1 MIRCV
6 DFVWRT
12 RAGLAIVG
20 KHRVRSLRALCES
33 ATIFP
38 QILFSG
44 RTQQHSQTH
53 TIERP
58 TRGLDHVHLDEAR
71 KSEALLAAAEQLANL
86 GNCVRRCQRQDGV
99 VGAALSHARTQSAQD
114 SGDKRTLA
122 ADRLSRGP
130 RESSRRF
137 QQSHCRGETHRRLAG
152 LRSKRVDVGATR
164 VQRHWGAVI
173 TV

>member
-12 RAGLAIVG
+12 GLAIVG

-58 TRGLDHVHLDEAR
+58 TRGLDHVQLDEAR

-86 GNCVRRCQRQDGV
+86 GNWRYDVASDKM
-99 VGAALSHARTQSAQD
+99 AWSAQRYRML
-114 SGDKRTLA
+114 GLNPHKTLA
-122 ADRLSRGP
+122 TRELWPQTVYPEDR
-130 RESSRRF
+130 E
-137 QQSHCRGETHRRLAG
+137 
-152 LRSKRVDVGATR
+152 RVLEDFNK
-164 VQRHWGAVI
+164 VI
-173 TV
+173 AEGKPIDA